1 MSDTS
6 GSNRFDLP
14 ISVFYD
20 TEAGRFSPYEKLV
33 ERRVSDLAEMFSDRE
48 AAAAMVASG
57 DPLIYEIFYYSYPAT
72 RSDWGIGVSRIKP
85 GRVGEEYNMT
95 KGHFHER
102 EDRPE
107 VYFCTTG
114 GGYLLLETREGDFR
128 AEPFRP
134 GVVTH
139 IPGHWAHRV
148 VNTGTE
154 DLSYIGVYSLA
165 AGHSYDLVL
174 RRGFAKIVVERN
186 GGPELVPNPRRG

>member
-1 MSDTS
+1 MSSTNS
-6 GSNRFDLP
+6 PNKFDFP

-20 TEAGRFSPYEKLV
+20 MEAGSFSPYEKLV
-33 ERRVSDLAEMFSDRE
+33 ERRISELAPMYADQD
-48 AAAAMVASG
+48 AARALIDSG

-72 RSDWGIGVSRIKP
+72 LSDWGIGVSRIKP
-85 GRVGEEYNMT
+85 GKVGDEYHMT

-102 EDRPE
+102 DDQPE
-107 VYFCTTG
+107 VYIVTKGT
-114 GGYLLLETREGDFR
+114 GYLLLETKEGDFR

-148 VNTGTE
+148 VNTGDD
-154 DLSYIGVYSLA
+154 DLSYLGVYSLK

-174 RRGFAKIVVERN
+174 ERGFQQIVVEQN
-186 GGPELVPNPRRG
+186 GEAVLVPNPRRV